1 MKEPVLDVADGDYL
15 LPPGK
20 VAMVVTYL
28 QQFAMPHRDERPPP
42 EGVILRRW
50 SEVTRHTYLDLFRAI
65 GTPWLWYGRLQKSAA
80 ELDAILGDPKNEIHV
95 VERDGEIIGLLELV
109 IETAGDIEVGYFGL
123 VPGETGRGVG
133 AWLMDRAQRL
143 AWARMETRRLWLHT
157 CTADDPAA
165 MGFYQKMGFEPY
177 GRGLEIVTDP
187 RLRGL
192 HAESAGPASLPFIPV
207 AEAPAAR

>member
-1 MKEPVLDVADGDYL
+1 MSEPVLDVADGDYL

-28 QQFAMPHRDERPPP
+28 QAFDPPARGEIAAP
-42 EGVILRRW
+42 GGVTLRRW
-50 SEVTRHTYLDLFRAI
+50 TEVTRETYLELFRAI
-65 GTPWLWYGRLQKSAA
+65 GTPWLWYGRLQKTPA
-80 ELDAILGDPKNEIHV
+80 EVQAILDDPNDEIYV
-95 VERDGEIIGLLELV
+95 AERDGRIIGLLELA
-109 IETAGDIEVGYFGL
+109 IQADGDVEIGYFGL

-133 AWLMDRAQRL
+133 SWLMDRAQRI
-143 AWARMETRRLWLHT
+143 AWTKSETKRLWLHT

-165 MGFYQKMGFEPY
+165 LGFYQKMGLTPY

-192 HAESAGPASLPFIPV
+192 HAADAGPPSLPFIPL
-207 AEAPAAR
+207 P

>member
-1 MKEPVLDVADGDYL
+1 MTEPVLDVADGDYL

-28 QQFAMPHRDERPPP
+28 QQFAMPQRDEPPAP
-42 EGVILRRW
+42 EGVMLRRW

-65 GTPWLWYGRLQKSAA
+65 GTPWLWYGRLQKSPA
-80 ELDAILGDPKNEIHV
+80 ELDSILGDPNNEIHV
-95 VERDGEIIGLLELV
+95 VERDGRAIGLLELV
-109 IETAGDIEVGYFGL
+109 TETAGDVEVGYFGL

-133 AWLMDRAQRL
+133 KWLMDRAQRL
-143 AWARMETRRLWLHT
+143 AWARAETRRLWLHT

-165 MGFYQKMGFEPY
+165 MGFYQKMGFAPY
-177 GRGLEIVTDP
+177 GRGLEIATDP

-192 HAESAGPASLPFIPV
+192 HAQSAGPASLPFIPV
-207 AEAPAAR
+207 AEAPVAR